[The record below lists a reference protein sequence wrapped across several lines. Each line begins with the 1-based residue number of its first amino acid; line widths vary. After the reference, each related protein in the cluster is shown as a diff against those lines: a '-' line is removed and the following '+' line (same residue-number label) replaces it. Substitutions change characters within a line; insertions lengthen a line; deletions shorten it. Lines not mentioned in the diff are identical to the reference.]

1 MLINDIIKQI
11 NKLLSN
17 SSSFLLTYER
27 LRQYIDVAVDHINFE
42 LKTNMKTPHEEWEEK
57 EWVYTISY
65 YPKFLGSF
73 YTGINLTAN
82 MDHKGKIYCNLS
94 YNTYYY
100 YNGIQW
106 CPINTTK
113 GTYAS
118 NDIIEHENF
127 LGIFDTEPEVE
138 NPTYPM
144 YYYNSSL
151 GNYYIKNSDSTEWL
165 VVLYPCLKEVK
176 LEIPQISIEEA
187 NMYYGTMP
195 DNVIRSV
202 LIYYA
207 AASYLEEEDEFEAQH
222 SAYKQKAEE
231 NLQKIKQT
239 NYSMYTCNW

>member
-57 EWVYTISY
+57 EWIYTISHY
-65 YPKFLGSF
+65 DKYLGSF
-73 YTGINLTAN
+73 YTPPKVTA
-82 MDHKGKIYCNLS
+82 DQVGKIYYDLS
-94 YNTYYY
+94 YRTYYY
-100 YNGIQW
+100 FNSTQW
-106 CPINTTK
+106 CPINLEN
-113 GTYAS
+113 GTYIS
-118 NDIIEHENF
+118 DGNEINLNIE
-127 LGIFDTEPEVE
+127 
-138 NPTYPM
+138 
-144 YYYNSSL
+144 
-151 GNYYIKNSDSTEWL
+151 
-165 VVLYPCLKEVK
+165 
-176 LEIPQISIEEA
+176 QIAIDVADMAYMS
-187 NMYYGTMP
+187 MP

>member
-42 LKTNMKTPHEEWEEK
+42 LKTDMKTPHEEWEGK
-57 EWVYTISY
+57 EWAYTISHY
-65 YPKFLGSF
+65 TKYLGSF
-73 YTGINLTAN
+73 YTSIDVSAN
-82 MDHKGKIYCNLS
+82 MNNKGKIYYNLS

-100 YNGIQW
+100 FNGVQW
-106 CPINTTK
+106 CPIDITK
-113 GTYAS
+113 GVYAS

-127 LGIFDTEPEVE
+127 LGIFDAEPEVA

-151 GNYYIKNSDSTEWL
+151 GNYYIKSSDSTEWL
-165 VVLYPCLKEVK
+165 VMLYPCLKEVE

-187 NMYYGTMP
+187 NMYYSTMP
-195 DNVIRSV
+195 ENVIRSV

-207 AASYLEEEDEFEAQH
+207 AASYLEEEDEFETQY
-222 SAYKQKAEE
+222 SAYRQRAED

-239 NYSMYTCNW
+239 QYSLYTCNW